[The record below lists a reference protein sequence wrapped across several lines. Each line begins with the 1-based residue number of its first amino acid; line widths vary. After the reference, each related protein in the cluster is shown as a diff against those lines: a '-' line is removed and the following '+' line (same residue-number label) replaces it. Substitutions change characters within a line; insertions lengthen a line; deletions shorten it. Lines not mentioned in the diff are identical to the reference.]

1 MGGLRHHAGF
11 VVLLCVLVLGPATSA
26 DAALRSPHLSESC
39 NNGRDYAEYAFG
51 PWRVEGCTEAGT
63 PQDDETARRRF
74 YGNVELNGMIVEG
87 NSPLIAT
94 TTRDGDRR
102 IHRIERDS
110 SKLVLDP
117 VILERR
123 ARIVLYSGELD
134 LELTT
139 DSSNVPG
146 IEQPANDLLS
156 KAATEGSTDTVD
168 LPVSGVPALLG
179 LRVRDEIEDAKVTSG
194 GVGDDPGSIE
204 FKPPMSLGATAS
216 ALMRDWEAKVK
227 IKTIDGQGMTLENL
241 RFSVPDMDIDGI
253 GGFRNFVIRYSG
265 DRNEWQGS
273 TELDL
278 GELLF
283 EISLEVRVDGA
294 DGSITRL
301 AGEVDNLNI
310 PVGDTG
316 IFLQSVNALF
326 QPNPLFMSV
335 GASATAG
342 PEFAGLALI
351 EMSGQ
356 LDLRL
361 EDSAGNP
368 AFRLEVDGD
377 ARVFPTDSNSQL
389 ATGDMHIVIDDDGF
403 ISIGGGAR
411 YDLLA
416 AGLGIS
422 ADMGGSG
429 AYSTT
434 DDIFNIEAHAT
445 GRLHLGFLGT
455 FDVVRFAAV
464 TSSNGWGTCGN
475 LPGLLFLVKA
485 GIGQDWD
492 RNPELILGCDLSP
505 FDANVPGARKAQEPS
520 TMPARVAEG
529 VDLLAIEATADGP
542 EPTLS
547 LVDPGGKVVATS
559 TPLGMRAVGDG
570 AAVIAQPGSN
580 TQYFFVRRPTAGT
593 WTVRTADGGPKLTGL
608 RTARDMPPVHANVS
622 VRRVKGEPGRRRL
635 RATGIS
641 GLARG
646 EQLEIGVRTPSGIA
660 PVGTTTG
667 TSFTATFEELGPGR
681 REIVASVLRNGVP
694 LPPRT
699 RTIARYTASLPA
711 PARSVSTRRR
721 GTRVAALAQLRRGAE
736 PPDQWQYVLRA
747 GRRSLGLVRSR
758 PGQPVRF
765 KGVNPDLRGLTVR
778 AQPVVRGRTVR
789 GSART
794 VRVGR

>member
-1 MGGLRHHAGF
+1 MEF
-11 VVLLCVLVLGPATSA
+11 EPPA
-26 DAALRSPHLSESC
+26 
-39 NNGRDYAEYAFG
+39 
-51 PWRVEGCTEAGT
+51 
-63 PQDDETARRRF
+63 
-74 YGNVELNGMIVEG
+74 
-87 NSPLIAT
+87 
-94 TTRDGDRR
+94 
-102 IHRIERDS
+102 
-110 SKLVLDP
+110 
-117 VILERR
+117 
-123 ARIVLYSGELD
+123 
-134 LELTT
+134 
-139 DSSNVPG
+139 
-146 IEQPANDLLS
+146 
-156 KAATEGSTDTVD
+156 
-168 LPVSGVPALLG
+168 
-179 LRVRDEIEDAKVTSG
+179 
-194 GVGDDPGSIE
+194 
-204 FKPPMSLGATAS
+204 SLGATAS
-216 ALMRDWEAKVK
+216 ALLRDWEAKVA
-227 IKTIDGQGMTLENL
+227 IKTIDGQGMTLDKL
-241 RFSVPDMDIDGI
+241 SFRVPDMDIPGI
-253 GGFRNFVIRYSG
+253 GGFKDFVIKYRS
-265 DRNEWQGS
+265 DRDEWTGS

-283 EISLEVRVDGA
+283 EIDLEVKVDGS

-310 PVGDTG
+310 PIGDTG

-342 PEFAGLALI
+342 PEFGGLALI

-377 ARVFPTDSNSQL
+377 ARVFPTDANSQL

-403 ISIGGGAR
+403 ISVGGGAR
-411 YDLLA
+411 YELLF

-422 ADMGGSG
+422 ADLGGSG

-520 TMPARVAEG
+520 AMPARVTEG
-529 VDLLAIEATADGP
+529 VELLAIEATAGGP
-542 EPTLS
+542 EPVLT
-547 LVDPGGKVVATS
+547 LVDPDGDEVATS
-559 TPLGMRAVGDG
+559 TPLGLRPVGDG
-570 AAVIAQPGSN
+570 TAVIAQPGSN
-580 TQYFFVRRPTAGT
+580 VQFFFVRKPKAGT
-593 WTVRTADGGPKLTGL
+593 WTVRAADGGPRLTGL
-608 RTARDMPPVHANVS
+608 RIARDMPPVTARVA
-622 VRRVKGEPGRRRL
+622 VDRVKGQPGRRRL

-646 EQLEIGVRTPSGIA
+646 EQLEIGVRTPAGVMPI
-660 PVGTTTG
+660 GTTSG
-667 TSFTATFEELGPGR
+667 TNLTATFEELGGGR

-699 RTIARYTASLPA
+699 RTIARYSAGLPPA
-711 PARSVSTRRR
+711 PRAVSTRRV
-721 GTRVAALAQLRRGAE
+721 GTRVAALAQARRGAE
-736 PPDQWQYVLRA
+736 PPDSWQYVLRA
-747 GRRSLGLVRSR
+747 GGRSLGLVRGA
-758 PGQPVRF
+758 PGRPVRF
-765 KGVNPDLRGLTVR
+765 KGVSRRLRGLTVTVR
-778 AQPVVRGRTVR
+778 PVVRGRTVR
-789 GSART
+789 GEART
-794 VRVGR
+794 VRVPGPGG

>member
-1 MGGLRHHAGF
+1 MSRLAPTLA
-11 VVLLCVLVLGPATSA
+11 LLLLVLMPVATA
-26 DAALRSPHLSESC
+26 DGALRSPHLTESC
-39 NNGRDYAEYAFG
+39 QNGRDYAEYTFG

-63 PQDDETARRRF
+63 PGEDETARRRF
-74 YGNVELNGMIVEG
+74 YGDVELNGMIVEG
-87 NSPLIAT
+87 NTPLVAT
-94 TTRDGDRR
+94 TTRAGDDRV
-102 IHRIERDS
+102 HRIERDS

-117 VILERR
+117 LVLGQRR
-123 ARIVLYSGELD
+123 RIVLYSGALD

-139 DSSNVPG
+139 DASNAPPTG
-146 IEQPANDLLS
+146 QPAPGVS

-179 LRVRDEIEDAKVTSG
+179 LRVRDEIQNAKVTSG
-194 GVGDDPGSIE
+194 GVGDDPGSME
-204 FKPPMSLGATAS
+204 FKPPSSLGETAS
-216 ALMRDWEAKVK
+216 ALLREWEAKVTV
-227 IKTIDGQGMTLENL
+227 KTIDGHGMRLENL
-241 RFSVPDMDIDGI
+241 VFRVPDMDIEGI
-253 GGFRNFVIRYSG
+253 GGFRDFVIRYRG
-265 DRNEWQGS
+265 DRDEWTGS
-273 TELDL
+273 TTLDL

-283 EISLEVRVDGA
+283 SIDLEVRVDGS

-301 AGEVDNLNI
+301 AGEVEDLNI

-342 PEFAGLALI
+342 PQFGGLALI

-377 ARVFPTDSNSQL
+377 ARVFPTDADSQL
-389 ATGDMHIVIDDDGF
+389 ATGDMHIVIDDDGY

-411 YDLLA
+411 YELLL

-434 DDIFNIEAHAT
+434 DDVFNIEAHAT

-505 FDANVPGARKAQEPS
+505 FDAAVPGARKAQEPAS
-520 TMPARVAEG
+520 MPARVVAG
-529 VDLLAIEATADGP
+529 TKLLAIEATADGP
-542 EPTLS
+542 EPKLT
-547 LVDPGGKVVATS
+547 LVDPRGNEVATS
-559 TPLGMRAVGDG
+559 TPLGMRAAGGD
-570 AAVIAQPGSN
+570 AAVVAQPGQSV
-580 TQYFFVRRPTAGT
+580 QYFFVREPAAGT
-593 WTVRTADGGPKLTGL
+593 WTVRAADGGPRLTGV
-608 RTARDMPPVHANVS
+608 RTARDMPPVRARVS
-622 VRRVKGEPGRRRL
+622 VARVAGQPGRRRL
-635 RATGIS
+635 RATRIT

-646 EQLEIGVRTPSGIA
+646 ERLELGVRTPSGVM
-660 PVGTTTG
+660 PVGSTTG
-667 TSFTATFEELGPGR
+667 RSLSATFEELGVGR
-681 REIVASVLRNGVP
+681 REIVASVLRNGIP

-699 RTIARYTASLPA
+699 RTIARYTATLPA
-711 PARSVSTRRR
+711 APASVDTRRA
-721 GTRVAALAQLRRGAE
+721 GTRVVALARGRRGAE
-736 PPDQWQYVLRA
+736 PPDRWQYVLRA
-747 GRRSLGLVRSR
+747 GRRSLGLLRAA
-758 PGQPVRF
+758 PGTPVRF
-765 KGVNPDLRGLTVR
+765 KGVSPRLRGLTVT

-789 GSART
+789 GRSRTAR
-794 VRVGR
+794 VR